1 MLKRDLEKI
10 YNDDQRTED
19 LELIVEEANRCKNIV
34 ANLLNFARQG
44 KLNVKEFDLT
54 ETIREVLKPF
64 TVNPV
69 YRQIIFK
76 FDIQESNY
84 VMTGDEDQIK
94 QVIVNIIKNA
104 CDAMS
109 DSAKKE
115 LVVDLTSDNHNFKI
129 EVTDTG
135 NGIPKENQSKVFT
148 PFFTTKSMGKGTG
161 LGLAISYGIIKM
173 HKGNITFTS
182 EIGKGTAFKVVIPK
196 HNAYQT
202 DEGNEGA
209 KAL

>member
-1 MLKRDLEKI
+1 M
-10 YNDDQRTED
+10 
-19 LELIVEEANRCKNIV
+19 
-34 ANLLNFARQG
+34 
-44 KLNVKEFDLT
+44 
-54 ETIREVLKPF
+54 
-64 TVNPV
+64 

-94 QVIVNIIKNA
+94 QVLVNVVKNA

-109 DSAKKE
+109 DTVKKE
-115 LVVDLTSDNHNFKI
+115 LIVNLNSDGHNFKI
-129 EVTDTG
+129 EITDTG
-135 NGIPKENQSKVFT
+135 NGIPKDNQSKVFT

-173 HKGNITFTS
+173 HKGNITFVS
-182 EIGKGTAFKVVIPK
+182 EIGKGTTFKIVLPK
-196 HNAYQT
+196 YQAYQSN
-202 DEGNEGA
+202 EAIEGA